1 MKILMKI
8 LKIALSCISAV
19 ALLVSLY
26 LVVDSASVFFNE
38 MNGGI
43 ADYNV
48 VSEEQLE
55 NKLPVQGTVY
65 TVYDCIAVKYNPD
78 SGEDEAFYYLIEFDE
93 EQDLYMILQAPADT
107 QFNNDIS
114 ALCDAYILGDNDLI
128 LQNGVET
135 DGILIENDL
144 GLVDEFDSWKNK
156 MSLQGE
162 DISNY
167 NLVSYTYDCTRSVD
181 SFQDE
186 FITGALVSVIS
197 LAILIILLVLIAKD
211 KKSTAPVGGNYFPQQ
226 NVGQPNFGQPNN
238 GFGVQN
244 QYNQMPNMYNQNNY
258 NPQIIPQAVNTN
270 PNDSTFIPSS
280 GAVPNVQD
288 CNPAPTFYADEQK
301 VSLDKTKYDTIN
313 EQNQ

>member
-1 MKILMKI
+1 M
-8 LKIALSCISAV
+8 
-19 ALLVSLY
+19 
-26 LVVDSASVFFNE
+26 
-38 MNGGI
+38 
-43 ADYNV
+43 
-48 VSEEQLE
+48 
-55 NKLPVQGTVY
+55 
-65 TVYDCIAVKYNPD
+65 
-78 SGEDEAFYYLIEFDE
+78 
-93 EQDLYMILQAPADT
+93 
-107 QFNNDIS
+107 
-114 ALCDAYILGDNDLI
+114 I